1 MKVKICGIKEKEHV
15 ALLEELNVDYV
26 GFVFCDS
33 KRKVTIEKAK
43 EISCDYKNIKKVG
56 VFQNNSKE
64 FILKAYNEVG
74 LDFVQLHGNEPV
86 EFVES
91 LQIPVI
97 KAFNLKDKD
106 SINKMTQYKNIN
118 NLVGYLVDGAKGGSG
133 EVFQWNWIKELSD
146 DIREKLF
153 LAGGINEE
161 NLEKAMQEVKPEVV
175 DLSSYLEVNGVKSS
189 QKIKRFMN
197 KVKELKERGY

>member
-1 MKVKICGIKEKEHV
+1 MKKLI
-15 ALLEELNVDYV
+15 ALVFSFLVLSCSTLQAPSTDNVQSV
-26 GFVFCDS
+26 
-33 KRKVTIEKAK
+33 
-43 EISCDYKNIKKVG
+43 
-56 VFQNNSKE
+56 
-64 FILKAYNEVG
+64 
-74 LDFVQLHGNEPV
+74 DFDRMEWTGWY
-86 EFVES
+86 
-91 LQIPVI
+91 
-97 KAFNLKDKD
+97 KDKD

-133 EVFQWNWIKELSD
+133 EVFQWNWLKELSD
-146 DIREKLF
+146 DIRGKLF

-197 KVKELKERGY
+197 KVKELGGEIIFIDCPQDLTPTKFQIEIKKAKRKFFSLFVFLLIYLFSFFKSSKF